1 MRRGSTL
8 TFDIVNY
15 AIQILITLACI
26 YPFYYIFIYS
36 ISDPQ
41 QALKGIYLTPRDFTL
56 ANYETLF
63 KLDNI
68 LNSFVISVLRTI
80 IGTILTVICSTWF
93 AYAVT
98 KNELYFRKL
107 VYRFLVVTMYF
118 NAGLIPWYLT
128 MKELGLRNNFLL
140 YVIPGAVAAFYVVL
154 LKTFIEQLPQALEES
169 AMIDG
174 AGYITIFSKIVFPL
188 SMPIIAT
195 IAVFAA
201 VGQWNTWQDNY
212 FLVSEDRLQT
222 MQMILYRYL
231 TEAQQIVNSSNL
243 QALNSGQA
251 AKVSP
256 VSIRM
261 TITMIVTFPIML
273 IYPFLQRYF
282 VKGIMLG
289 AIKG

>member
-1 MRRGSTL
+1 MKSESSLAFNIFNYSTQ
-8 TFDIVNY
+8 IVV
-15 AIQILITLACI
+15 TLLCI

-41 QALKGIYLTPRDFTL
+41 QALKGIVFLPRGLTDF
-56 ANYETLF
+56 NYATIF

-68 LNSFVISVLRTI
+68 LNSFGISIMRTV
-80 IGTILTVICSTWF
+80 IGTVLTVVCSTWF

-98 KNELYFRKL
+98 KNELYCRKL
-107 VYRFLVVTMYF
+107 VYRFLVITMYF

-140 YVIPGAVAAFYVVL
+140 YILPTAVGAFYVVL

-174 AGYITIFSKIVFPL
+174 AGHITIFSKIVFPL

-195 IAVFAA
+195 IAVFSA
-201 VGQWNTWQDNY
+201 VSQWNSWQDNF
-212 FLVSEDRLQT
+212 FLVSDDRLQT
-222 MQMILYRYL
+222 MQMILYKYL
-231 TEAQQIVNSSNL
+231 NEAQQIVNSSSI
-243 QALNSGQA
+243 QALNSGILT
-251 AKVSP
+251 KLSP
-256 VSIRM
+256 VSIKM
-261 TITMIVTFPIML
+261 TITMVVTIPIML
-273 IYPFLQRYF
+273 VYPFLQRYF